1 MTNSIYDEVAEVE
14 LEKIRPN
21 RLNPRLSINSETL
34 NQLVS
39 SIEQTGLLQPLLVRR
54 VNDEYEVVIGERRY
68 RAAQKVGLKKVP
80 VIIRKYTDDE
90 VIELNLVENVQREDL
105 SAVEKGNC
113 SKQLMK
119 EYPERYPNIEA
130 VAKKIGVSPRTV
142 NAWLKLV
149 QAPKE
154 LQRMIAPSQK
164 IGVPRQEGKIDW
176 DTAVTITR
184 RIKEPEKQV
193 EIAREIAKRPV
204 FRRQARKVIARI
216 SKQPDR
222 PISEV
227 IKEVVEAP
235 YELPF
240 RLDHMDPIMKGIKTQ
255 TSRKAL
261 PDPKIRIGAI
271 VHASVWQPNFAGLHI
286 TSIERKRLG
295 NFTEEDAKKEGGYTL
310 EQFKN
315 VWRRIHGEWNE
326 NEIVYVIG
334 FEKIEG
340 Q

>member
-1 MTNSIYDEVAEVE
+1 MSEMLKE
-14 LEKIRPN
+14 LELDRIRPN
-21 RLNPRLSINSETL
+21 RLNPRLDMNIEELNALAESIG
-34 NQLVS
+34 
-39 SIEQTGLLQPLLVRR
+39 QTGLLQPLIVRPMED
-54 VNDEYEVVIGERRY
+54 VYEVVVGERRF
-68 RAAQKVGLKKVP
+68 RAAQKARLKKVP

-164 IGVPRQEGKIDW
+164 IGVPRQKGKIDW

-193 EIAREIAKRPV
+193 EVAREIAKRPV
-204 FRRQARKVIARI
+204 FRRQAREVIARI

-235 YELPF
+235 FELPF
-240 RLDHMDPIMKGIKTQ
+240 RLDHMDPILKSIKTQ
-255 TSRKAL
+255 TSRKGI
-261 PDPKIRIGAI
+261 PSPKVRVGAI
-271 VHASVWQPNFAGLHI
+271 VHASVWQPHFADLRI
-286 TSIERKRLG
+286 VSIERKKLG
-295 NFTEEDAKKEGGYTL
+295 EFTEEDAKREGGYTL
-310 EQFKN
+310 NEFRS
-315 VWRRIHGEWNE
+315 VWKDIHGEWDDSE
-326 NEIVYVIG
+326 TVYVIH
-334 FEKIEG
+334 FEKVT
-340 Q
+340 

>member
-130 VAKKIGVSPRTV
+130 VAKKIGTSSPSFLLIIFITPSPPIHGAKYV
-142 NAWLKLV
+142 VHQHGISLIWLL
-149 QAPKE
+149 
-154 LQRMIAPSQK
+154 L
-164 IGVPRQEGKIDW
+164 W
-176 DTAVTITR
+176 
-184 RIKEPEKQV
+184 
-193 EIAREIAKRPV
+193 
-204 FRRQARKVIARI
+204 RK
-216 SKQPDR
+216 KH
-222 PISEV
+222 
-227 IKEVVEAP
+227 KG
-235 YELPF
+235 
-240 RLDHMDPIMKGIKTQ
+240 GIK
-255 TSRKAL
+255 
-261 PDPKIRIGAI
+261 I
-271 VHASVWQPNFAGLHI
+271 
-286 TSIERKRLG
+286 
-295 NFTEEDAKKEGGYTL
+295 
-310 EQFKN
+310 
-315 VWRRIHGEWNE
+315 
-326 NEIVYVIG
+326 
-334 FEKIEG
+334 
-340 Q
+340 